1 MLTIQNPTKGADPD
15 TGIVIGSFKLVNAG
29 LYKRPDEITGISGNY
44 DYYCFYWSYN
54 GDRSR
59 FKCFLEREPIEGTT
73 SMYNFGIYDEK
84 KGFTHYR
91 KVVNN
96 SKRGLIYATSVGK
109 HTHLKDRIGFYTWMT
124 NQIVKFMGV
133 C

>member
-54 GDRSR
+54 DDRSR

-73 SMYNFGIYDEK
+73 SIYNFEIYDS
-84 KGFTHYR
+84 KG
-91 KVVNN
+91 VGGD
-96 SKRGLIYATSVGK
+96 SLIYATSVGTY
-109 HTHLKDRIGFYTWMT
+109 THLKDRISFYTWMT
-124 NQIVKFMGV
+124 NQIVLHM
-133 C
+133 

>member
-15 TGIVIGSFKLVNAG
+15 TGIVIVPFKLVNAG

-54 GDRSR
+54 DERSR
-59 FKCFLEREPIEGTT
+59 FKCFLERKPIEGTT
-73 SMYNFGIYDEK
+73 SMYNFEIYDEK
-84 KGFTHYR
+84 KGFTHYG
-91 KVVNN
+91 KA
-96 SKRGLIYATSVGK
+96 GLIYTTSVGK

-124 NQIVKFMGV
+124 NQIIMFINNVYAI

>member
-15 TGIVIGSFKLVNAG
+15 TGIQIGSFKLVNAG

-54 GDRSR
+54 DERSR

-73 SMYNFGIYDEK
+73 SIYHAYNFEIYDEK
-84 KGFTHYR
+84 KGFTHYS
-91 KVVNN
+91 N
-96 SKRGLIYATSVGK
+96 RGLIYATSVGK
-109 HTHLKDRIGFYTWMT
+109 HTHLKDRIWFYTWMT
-124 NQIVKFMGV
+124 NQIVMFM
-133 C
+133 